1 MSGCRHEGCWYHLW
15 ADEAWDPRERR
26 FRRVRTPVYGDPA
39 MTCALAVA
47 SCGPLDLRTIAA
59 IMGLSHE
66 RVRQIEAAALRRLR
80 RRHPALREVLDALLE
95 AESSHEDAWD
105 LMEPPD
111 LPEPRP
117 MPTGKARPH
126 PRAIPEATILAIVEA
141 RRSGQ
146 TYSEIARRY
155 HVSVSAVGRAVQR
168 GILDRARC
176 TGPGAASPGRCSGPH
191 PAASQP
197 SPSLAGE
204 GALPQRGDH
213 Q

>member
-1 MSGCRHEGCWYHLW
+1 VSGCRHEGCRYHLW
-15 ADEAWDPRERR
+15 TDEAWDPRERR

-39 MTCALAVA
+39 LTCVLDVA
-47 SCGPLDLRTIAA
+47 SWGPLDLRTIAA

-111 LPEPRP
+111 LPE
-117 MPTGKARPH
+117 

-191 PAASQP
+191 PAASPP
-197 SPSLAGE
+197 SPGLAGE
-204 GALPQRGDH
+204 GTTTPGGDR
-213 Q
+213 